1 MIALQIEDVKS
12 FMKQLL
18 LAPAFDAF
26 QVVEGS
32 ITTYNTF
39 LIDGHLHPEF
49 YTPEEQEELGL
60 STRHFSKWQELRPFC
75 LSLIKGSHTP
85 LNFRFTF
92 RLSEENTDRL
102 LAQAGL
108 SLTSADV
115 NGLLLNIR
123 YDQNGLLC
131 TTGTSLKLFTLD
143 KSLDHAW
150 DKNVQKFF
158 SKQDLTFTLL

>member
-1 MIALQIEDVKS
+1 MIALQIQDVKN

-18 LAPAFDAF
+18 LSPAFDAF

-39 LIDGHLHPEF
+39 SIDGLLHPDF
-49 YTPEEQEELGL
+49 YTAEEQEELGL
-60 STRHFSKWQELRPFC
+60 ADRRFSRWQELRPFC
-75 LSLIKGSHTP
+75 LSLIKGTHTP
-85 LNFRFTF
+85 LSFRFTF
-92 RLSEENTDRL
+92 RLSEENTAKL
-102 LAQAGL
+102 LTQAGL
-108 SLTSADV
+108 SLTAADI

-143 KSLDHAW
+143 KSLDQAW
-150 DKNVQKFF
+150 DENVRRFF
-158 SKQDLTFTLL
+158 LRQELVFTLP